1 MLTAGFI
8 VTEYA
13 SEQVSSDYAH
23 TRVMQVQFLLVL
35 CCLQCRPIK
44 VSPEVRDKR

>member
-1 MLTAGFI
+1 MLTAGSR

-23 TRVMQVQFLLVL
+23 TCVLQVQFLLVI
-35 CCLQCRPIK
+35 CCLQFRLIN